1 MVFEDFL
8 NKVQALACQIG
19 AQFTAQ
25 IDEKNRYVAVFPDDD
40 ITVFGNPIA
49 PSVMVQTGS
58 GRLYRAVL

>member
-1 MVFEDFL
+1 MGFEEFFS
-8 NKVQALACQIG
+8 KVEALAAQIG
-19 AQFTAQ
+19 AQFSAQ

-40 ITVFGNPIA
+40 ITVFGNSVA